1 MKAIRIPLLIVIGL
15 GAPACSLFGPKDMFN
30 LFFGSTTKPPVIA
43 DPVREDVRL
52 AVLWAGRSTMLIQ
65 VKDKLILTDPFL
77 SDFAGGMMRRVVSAG
92 IDLESLLRLDLVL
105 LSHAHFDHL
114 CYASLGMIAE
124 RFPGAALA
132 FPQGVEPFLPDV
144 PLNLVRLKTFDFKE
158 RLFGQK
164 ETVEGVAVTPVYAG
178 HSGGRY
184 QIDSMIWGAKGHCGF
199 ILEYDGLTVYYSGDT
214 SYDPKAFKEIGR
226 NYDIDVALVQ
236 VGPCRECYGRGT
248 SQHASSSESLE
259 LFLDLRADFMIP
271 VHYGAL
277 PEGTEPHYPAQ
288 VLKDLIGK
296 REAESP
302 DLKEGRT
309 PRLRPVGAENI
320 KALSLR
326 DRVLFLTEGQQ
337 VLFR

>member
-1 MKAIRIPLLIVIGL
+1 MKAIRIPLLIVICFGTLACGL
-15 GAPACSLFGPKDMFN
+15 YGPKNMFD
-30 LFFGSTTKPPVIA
+30 LFFGSTTKPPIITN
-43 DPVREDVRL
+43 PVREDVRL

-92 IDLESLLRLDLVL
+92 IDLESLPRLDLVL

-114 CYASLGMIAE
+114 CYVSLRMIAE
-124 RFPGAALA
+124 RFPGSALV

-144 PLNLVRLKTFDFKE
+144 PLNLLRLKTSYFRE
-158 RLFGQK
+158 GIFGQK
-164 ETVEGVAVTPVYAG
+164 ETVEGVAVTPVYAR

-184 QIDSMIWGAKGHCGF
+184 FIDSYIWGVRGHCGF

-248 SQHASSSESLE
+248 SQHTSSSESLE
-259 LFLDLRADFMIP
+259 MFLDLRADFMIP
-271 VHYGAL
+271 VHYGTL
-277 PEGTEPHYPAQ
+277 PEETEPHYPAQ
-288 VLKDLIGK
+288 VLKELIGK

-302 DLKEGRT
+302 DRPEWRT

-320 KALSLR
+320 KDLSLQ
-326 DRVLFLTEGQQ
+326 DRILFLTEGQQ
-337 VLFR
+337 ALFR